1 MTLTFNSRHL
11 PRSLTEWDQ
20 LVTACGVRDDTIE
33 THWLER
39 KGAGLKLSTAEGK
52 FTLAKAILA
61 FANRDPETAQ
71 PYLDGHALI
80 LIGIENTGEITGV
93 PRIEDHQLLNGLKAF
108 LGQGDSAP
116 RWTTHRVRVDD
127 ENDVLI
133 INVDAP
139 RAGDPLFT
147 LRKANGNFHE
157 GFIFARPSTESAGAD
172 SHEISLLSRRLL
184 AGARQNL
191 DVALTLNP
199 DAISSYSYDPDCLNP
214 LLTRAVQGYLSK
226 LAPPPPPPPPAKS
239 AKQRMD
245 FEFEFPKVDALRW
258 GAISG
263 ATRVTAHHEEDRT
276 EDQFRAEVETWAE
289 EVRRQLPY
297 VARQVASYLQPAAE
311 FTLTNRCGRF
321 LENVEADVHIEG
333 DVVHHTKPGD
343 HDDINEWLPL
353 PPRPWGPWE
362 TPRFQLTTPHLP
374 IPNIKSGIFTG
385 YDITI
390 RNSGSVSVTLSC
402 AELRPDK
409 SYTFDEDDVPPFALL
424 TTTDLTNARIT
435 YKVTAR
441 GIDDIHTEEILHP
454 VQPAGDITPR
464 LLHLFERYFNPPKR

>member
-147 LRKANGNFHE
+147 LPQGQRELPRRVHF
-157 GFIFARPSTESAGAD
+157 RSTQ
-172 SHEISLLSRRLL
+172 HRICRSRLPRDLP
-184 AGARQNL
+184 
-191 DVALTLNP
+191 T
-199 DAISSYSYDPDCLNP
+199 
-214 LLTRAVQGYLSK
+214 
-226 LAPPPPPPPPAKS
+226 
-239 AKQRMD
+239 
-245 FEFEFPKVDALRW
+245 
-258 GAISG
+258 
-263 ATRVTAHHEEDRT
+263 VT
-276 EDQFRAEVETWAE
+276 
-289 EVRRQLPY
+289 
-297 VARQVASYLQPAAE
+297 PAAG
-311 FTLTNRCGRF
+311 GR
-321 LENVEADVHIEG
+321 
-333 DVVHHTKPGD
+333 
-343 HDDINEWLPL
+343 
-353 PPRPWGPWE
+353 PPE
-362 TPRFQLTTPHLP
+362 PR
-374 IPNIKSGIFTG
+374 
-385 YDITI
+385 
-390 RNSGSVSVTLSC
+390 
-402 AELRPDK
+402 
-409 SYTFDEDDVPPFALL
+409 
-424 TTTDLTNARIT
+424 
-435 YKVTAR
+435 R
-441 GIDDIHTEEILHP
+441 GTHA
-454 VQPAGDITPR
+454 QP
-464 LLHLFERYFNPPKR
+464 